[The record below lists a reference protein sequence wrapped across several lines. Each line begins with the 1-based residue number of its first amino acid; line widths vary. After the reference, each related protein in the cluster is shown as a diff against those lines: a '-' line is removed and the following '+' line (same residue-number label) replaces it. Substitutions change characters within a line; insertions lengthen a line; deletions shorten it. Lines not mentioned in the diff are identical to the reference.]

1 VAAGDAGPGGRRRR
15 RVEWPWAMGM
25 AARREAAVTG
35 NEEGGSGARERGH
48 RRERATRWLR
58 RWGSAAAPVMGIYC
72 SSGDGDLRRSGKKRS
87 EEKEA
92 S

>member
-1 VAAGDAGPGGRRRR
+1 
-15 RVEWPWAMGM
+15 M

-72 SSGDGDLRRSGKKRS
+72 SSGDGDPRRLRPWISICGAPERRGVKKRKRA
-87 EEKEA
+87 ED
-92 S
+92 